1 MGLCSAQSRQPTPDG
16 LPLRWSRGFV
26 ASTQRVFARQERGGD
41 PGPFARN
48 AKIVA
53 SGEAVLWRE
62 QSAGGSLRASASD
75 TGATRQ
81 SRNGGP
87 WFQASGRGAGAERRQ
102 EKVAGEDLPV
112 SSDRNSRRQ
121 RK

>member
-1 MGLCSAQSRQPTPDG
+1 TPNS
-16 LPLRWSRGFV
+16 LPLRWSRGLV
-26 ASTQRVFARQERGGD
+26 ASTQRVFAGQERGGD

-48 AKIVA
+48 AKVVA
-53 SGEAVLWRE
+53 SGEAVQWRE
-62 QSAGGSLRASASD
+62 QPTGGSLRAPAPD

-87 WFQASGRGAGAERRQ
+87 WFQASGRGPGAERRQ

-112 SSDRNSRRQ
+112 SSQKPSPHA
-121 RK
+121 